1 MICSIGAVS
10 ATDLNDNSTVEV
22 TSSVDDCISVDE
34 ASIIDVGQNQEV
46 ASTIQVRV
54 EDELKSKSDALFK
67 DLGTDTTTAIRIFL
81 TQAVAANGFPFE
93 IKRQLETNPYAPMTE
108 SELLRKLKNSREQ
121 GEFKDADLVISDMRS
136 KYGL

>member
-46 ASTIQVRV
+46 AST
-54 EDELKSKSDALFK
+54 S
-67 DLGTDTTTAIRIFL
+67 
-81 TQAVAANGFPFE
+81 AA
-93 IKRQLETNPYAPMTE
+93 TWM
-108 SELLRKLKNSREQ
+108 S
-121 GEFKDADLVISDMRS
+121 
-136 KYGL
+136 